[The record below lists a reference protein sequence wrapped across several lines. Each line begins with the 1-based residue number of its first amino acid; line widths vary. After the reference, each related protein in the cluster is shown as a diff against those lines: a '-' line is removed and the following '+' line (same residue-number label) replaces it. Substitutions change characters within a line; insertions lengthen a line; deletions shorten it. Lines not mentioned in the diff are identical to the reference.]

1 MPLYNK
7 ASFVRKSLES
17 VFNQTNHDWEL
28 VIVDDGSTD
37 GSGQVALQCIDEYKA
52 SNETVCP
59 VSFISQANAGV
70 GAARNHGARISSGEF
85 FCFLDADDW
94 WDKSF
99 LEEMAAF
106 IPMYPD
112 AGLYASNYIYYKPGK
127 THVAVRC
134 ESGYFNY
141 PEVYLANSAM
151 PVWTGAVAV
160 PRGVYDEFHGFP
172 EGIKLGEDFLLWC
185 RIALHHPFAFYDKP
199 LAYYNN
205 DVPVR
210 LRATRNLH
218 DPKYHMVFNLDPLVG
233 EMTGSCVS
241 PESKQTW
248 TRLLDRLRI
257 NGLIDYW
264 LDSRFHEV
272 AAIELEKVDWTRFS
286 DHERDEYEKS
296 VLWLKAK
303 RQFMSLAAAVRQ
315 SIIKLFVK
323 R

>member
-1 MPLYNK
+1 MK
-7 ASFVRKSLES
+7 AMNMTEEAGYSLVKTS
-17 VFNQTNHDWEL
+17 VDNRSPFKDM
-28 VIVDDGSTD
+28 
-37 GSGQVALQCIDEYKA
+37 
-52 SNETVCP
+52 ETHKV
-59 VSFISQANAGV
+59 
-70 GAARNHGARISSGEF
+70 
-85 FCFLDADDW
+85 
-94 WDKSF
+94 
-99 LEEMAAF
+99 
-106 IPMYPD
+106 
-112 AGLYASNYIYYKPGK
+112 
-127 THVAVRC
+127 
-134 ESGYFNY
+134 GYF
-141 PEVYLANSAM
+141 
-151 PVWTGAVAV
+151 
-160 PRGVYDEFHGFP
+160 
-172 EGIKLGEDFLLWC
+172 
-185 RIALHHPFAFYDKP
+185 
-199 LAYYNN
+199 AYYNN

-218 DPKYHMVFNLDPLVG
+218 DPKYHMLFNLDPLVG

-272 AAIELEKVDWTRFS
+272 AAIELEKVDWTRFP